1 MMHIQY
7 ELENF
12 TVKQKSRI
20 CVLLDSMFKHLLFNI
35 LLMDFFFSDY
45 RKGFRKNKSKCFQFG
60 SALSEFN
67 GRIRR
72 KSEKCAKCNIW
83 DRTKVR
89 YIQLQVVYST

>member
-35 LLMDFFFSDY
+35 LLMDFFFQIIEKDLEKIKVNVSNLAQLCQNLTEESEENQ
-45 RKGFRKNKSKCFQFG
+45 KNVQNVISGIEQK
-60 SALSEFN
+60 
-67 GRIRR
+67 
-72 KSEKCAKCNIW
+72 
-83 DRTKVR
+83 
-89 YIQLQVVYST
+89 